1 MDIQEIERLL
11 DEYKKYSKIADDADV
26 EYSHRYQKIYE
37 EKHEKVVDKLN
48 EIAECLKVCA
58 EKLGEPEMWANAR
71 FGSDPKRMVLFP
83 TYVIRIYCVKSDIQF
98 ILGNGNEGNNEGYR
112 EASTLD
118 STEPLVRLLVE
129 TWTRDNV
136 EQHLMESIT
145 QQIAHKIEA
154 KKCVPKFW
162 EEELQ
167 RIQNA

>member
-11 DEYKKYSKIADDADV
+11 DEYKKYSKIADDAEA
-26 EYSHRYQKIYE
+26 EYSPRCQKIYE

-58 EKLGEPEMWANAR
+58 EQLGESEMWAYAK
-71 FGSDPKRMVLFP
+71 FGSDPKRMVVFP
-83 TYVIRIYCVKSDIQF
+83 TYLIRIHCVGSDIKF
-98 ILGNGNEGNNEGYR
+98 TLGDNNAKGR
-112 EASTLD
+112 ERASTLGR
-118 STEPLVRLLVE
+118 TEPFVRLLVK

-136 EQHLMESIT
+136 EQHLMDSIT
-145 QQIAHKIEA
+145 QQIAHKIES

-167 RIQNA
+167 EIQNV

>member
-11 DEYKKYSKIADDADV
+11 DEYKKYSKIADDAEA
-26 EYSHRYQKIYE
+26 EYSPRYQKIYE
-37 EKHEKVVDKLN
+37 EKHEKIVDKLN

-58 EKLGEPEMWANAR
+58 ENIGEPGMLAKAK
-71 FGSDPKRMVLFP
+71 FGSDPKCGVFFP
-83 TYVIRIYCVKSDIQF
+83 PYFIRIYCDGSDIKF
-98 ILGNGNEGNNEGYR
+98 TIGDNAAKGR
-112 EASTLD
+112 SKASTHD

-145 QQIAHKIEA
+145 QQIAHKIES

-167 RIQNA
+167 EIQNV